1 MVSAALTNSR
11 DGSWRAI
18 KIVNDG
24 ATTDPDL
31 FGRGAA
37 VGSTGFTP
45 ESWQEQSS
53 KDLTMT
59 ILSRFAASWQKF
71 LPALSAIGIAAWI
84 ALFRNDPTSER
95 ALFAALLVI
104 YFIHQIEEHLWP
116 GGFRQF
122 TDAHVFHSG
131 NDNWPVNIDGV
142 ALVNTAFVWLPIAL
156 AALFPQ
162 ALRWV
167 GLAWIGL
174 TLINGIIHIVTT
186 LRLRLYNPGLVTS
199 IVVFLPFTIYVLVQ
213 EVDRGTLSG
222 ADVGLIALLGVLLH
236 LPVAGL
242 FVIPFVLQR
251 RRHLASS

>member
-1 MVSAALTNSR
+1 MS
-11 DGSWRAI
+11 
-18 KIVNDG
+18 
-24 ATTDPDL
+24 
-31 FGRGAA
+31 
-37 VGSTGFTP
+37 
-45 ESWQEQSS
+45 
-53 KDLTMT
+53 
-59 ILSRFAASWQKF
+59 ILSRFAANWQRS

-122 TDAHVFHSG
+122 ADAHMFHSG

-156 AALFPQ
+156 AAFFPQ
-162 ALRWV
+162 TLRWV
-167 GLAWIGL
+167 GLAWVGL

-186 LRLRLYNPGLVTS
+186 IRLRIYNPGLVTS
-199 IVVFLPFTIYVLVQ
+199 IVLFLPFTIYVLVL
-213 EVDRGTLSG
+213 EVERGALSG
-222 ADVGLIALLGVLLH
+222 ADVGLIALYGILLH
-236 LPVAGL
+236 LPVAAL
-242 FVIPFVLQR
+242 FAVPFLLR

>member
-1 MVSAALTNSR
+1 MS
-11 DGSWRAI
+11 
-18 KIVNDG
+18 
-24 ATTDPDL
+24 
-31 FGRGAA
+31 
-37 VGSTGFTP
+37 
-45 ESWQEQSS
+45 
-53 KDLTMT
+53 
-59 ILSRFAASWQKF
+59 ILSRFAANWQRF

-122 TDAHVFHSG
+122 ADAHMFHSG

-156 AALFPQ
+156 AAFFPQ
-162 ALRWV
+162 TLRWV
-167 GLAWIGL
+167 GLAWVGL

-186 LRLRLYNPGLVTS
+186 IRLRIYNPGLVTS
-199 IVVFLPFTIYVLVQ
+199 IVLFLPFTIYVLVL
-213 EVDRGTLSG
+213 EVERGALSG
-222 ADVGLIALLGVLLH
+222 ADVGLIALYGVLLH
-236 LPVAGL
+236 LPVAAL
-242 FVIPFVLQR
+242 FAVPFLLR